1 MTKAKSFNHKRSR
14 LLWGSH
20 ILNRRIYI
28 GEIDLPMGVGEVAM
42 SNLTPE
48 CDLRHIQAA
57 PDHGVCVADFG
68 QSTPKGR
75 EACCAP
81 VSRRASMSR

>member
-1 MTKAKSFNHKRSR
+1 M
-14 LLWGSH
+14 G
-20 ILNRRIYI
+20 
-28 GEIDLPMGVGEVAM
+28 LPYPESTPVHRGDRPSDGVGEVAM

-48 CDLRHIQAA
+48 CDLRHMQAA